1 MRFLAALCLL
11 FPLLAHA
18 VEEGEL
24 LEPEKAFAF
33 SAKVLDAST
42 LEVTYKVAPGY
53 YLYRD
58 KFKFDIEPKDATL
71 AAPQFPAGQIKQD
84 EFFGKVEIYHGAVVI
99 KLPLNRTNAGKQ
111 AITLKS
117 TSQGCA
123 EAGVCYPPLTQTAKL
138 TLPATVAVPAP
149 AANALSSLK
158 DLSLDLGGASELLPP
173 DQAFKVSAKAR
184 DGNTLLVEFAP
195 AKTYYLYRDKFKFSL
210 IDAKGVAISGV
221 KLPKGEEKTDP
232 NFGKTEVYHHT
243 LVAEIALKRDAATA
257 QKVTLEAAY
266 QGCTEKGVCY
276 LPMTKRFDLSLASG
290 GKAEATA
297 MPAVE
302 TAPVQAEPSPAPAP
316 AATEPVQD
324 ESSQIA
330 QIFKGGS
337 YWVIIAS
344 FFGFGLL
351 LALTPCVFPMI
362 PILSGIIVGQGKQI
376 THMQGFVLSL
386 AYVLG
391 MAITYAIAGV
401 AAGLSG
407 ALISAALQ
415 NPWVLGTFAF
425 IFVALSFSMFGF
437 YELQMPNFIQSRF
450 TEASNKMKGGNLVG
464 VFVMGMLSAV
474 IVGPCVAAPLAGAL
488 LYIGQT
494 HDVWLGGSALF
505 SMAMGMGVPLLL
517 VGVAGGALL
526 PRAGGWMNAVKAFF
540 GVMLLGVAIWLIS
553 PVIPDVAH
561 MLLWAALLI
570 VSAIYLHALDPL
582 PANASGFKKF
592 WKGVGVISLVVGVS
606 VAIGALSGSRDIL
619 QPLAGLRVSAA
630 GVGVGTAAAAAEPG
644 LKFERVK
651 AADFEARL
659 AAAKGKHV
667 MLDFFAD
674 WCVSCK
680 ELERF
685 TFADPK
691 VQARLKDAVLIQVD
705 VTANSDADKALLK
718 RFNLFGPPGIIFF
731 DANGAEKSRVIGY
744 QPPEKFLKTLDAV
757 LK

>member
-1 MRFLAALCLL
+1 MRFFAALFLL
-11 FPLLAHA
+11 FPLFAHA

-24 LEPEKAFAF
+24 LEAEKAFAF
-33 SAKVLDAST
+33 SAKVLDANT
-42 LEVTYKVAPGY
+42 LELRYQIANGY
-53 YLYRD
+53 YMYRD
-58 KFKFDIEPKDATL
+58 KFKFQIEPGEV
-71 AAPQFPAGQIKQD
+71 AAGVPQLPPGKVKQD
-84 EFFGKVEIYHGAVVI
+84 EFFGKVETYRGALVF
-99 KLPLNRTNAGKQ
+99 KLPLNRAGSAKQ
-111 AITLKS
+111 AITLKA

-123 EAGVCYPPLTQTAKL
+123 DLGVCYPPLTQTARL
-138 TLPATVAVPAP
+138 TLPAAAAEPASSSG
-149 AANALSSLK
+149 ALSALK

-173 DQAFKVSAKAR
+173 DQAFKVSAKAK
-184 DGNTLLVEFAP
+184 DANTLLVEFVP

-210 IDAKGVAISGV
+210 VDAKGVSVAGV
-221 KLPKGEEKTDP
+221 KLPKGEEKVDP
-232 NFGKTEVYHHT
+232 NFGKTEVYHNKV
-243 LVAEIALKRDAATA
+243 VAEIALTGGAR
-257 QKVTLEAAY
+257 KVTLEAAY

-276 LPMTKRFDLSLASG
+276 LPLTKRFDLSLPAG
-290 GKAEATA
+290 GVAETS
-297 MPAVE
+297 
-302 TAPVQAEPSPAPAP
+302 APVTAEQAPAQAAPAP
-316 AATEPVQD
+316 SQTTAATAAESGD

-337 YWVIIAS
+337 FWFIIAS

-401 AAGLSG
+401 VAGLSG

-415 NPWVLGTFAF
+415 NPWVLGTFAL

-464 VFVMGMLSAV
+464 VFVMGVLSAV

-494 HDVWLGGSALF
+494 RDVLLGGSALF

-517 VGVAGGALL
+517 VGVAGGTLL
-526 PRAGGWMNAVKAFF
+526 PRAGGWMNAVKSFF

-553 PVIPDVAH
+553 PVISALAH

-582 PANASGFKKF
+582 PPNASGFKKF

-606 VAIGALSGSRDIL
+606 LAIGALSGSRDLL
-619 QPLAGLRVSAA
+619 QPLAGLRASA
-630 GVGVGTAAAAAEPG
+630 GVGTAVAATDHG
-644 LKFERVK
+644 LKLERVK

-659 AAAKGKHV
+659 AAAKGKPV
-667 MLDFFAD
+667 MLDFYAD

-685 TFADPK
+685 TFTDPK
-691 VQARLKDAVLIQVD
+691 VQARLAGVTLLQVD
-705 VTANSDADKALLK
+705 VTANTDADKALLK

-731 DANGAEKSRVIGY
+731 DANGAEQKARVVGY
-744 QPPEKFLKTLDAV
+744 QAPEKFLKTLDSA

>member
-1 MRFLAALCLL
+1 MFAQIAQ
-11 FPLLAHA
+11 A
-18 VEEGEL
+18 VEEGDL

-33 SAKVLDAST
+33 SAKVQDANT
-42 LEVTYKVAPGY
+42 IAVTYKVAPGY

-58 KFKFDIEPKDATL
+58 KFKFDIEPKDITL
-71 AAPQFPAGQIKQD
+71 GAPQIPAGQVKED
-84 EFFGKVEIYHGAVVI
+84 EFFGRVEIFHGTVSI
-99 KLPLNRTNAGKQ
+99 KLPLKRASSGAQ
-111 AITLKS
+111 AVTLKS

-138 TLPATVAVPAP
+138 NLPALPAK
-149 AANALSSLK
+149 AAAPETSALSALK
-158 DLSLDLGGASELLPP
+158 DLGAELGGDSDLLPP
-173 DQAFKVSAKAR
+173 DQAFKVSAKVKDA
-184 DGNTLLVEFAP
+184 NTLLAEFTP
-195 AKTYYLYRDKFKFSL
+195 AKTYYLYRDKFKFKL
-210 IDAKGVAISGV
+210 VDAKGVGIAEV
-221 KLPKGEEKTDP
+221 KLPKGEEKVDP
-232 NFGKTEVYHHT
+232 NFGKTEVYHHPVT
-243 LVAEIALKRDAATA
+243 AEIRLAREAGGGA

-276 LPMTKRFDLSLASG
+276 LPMTKRFELNLPAG
-290 GKAEATA
+290 GQAEA
-297 MPAVE
+297 
-302 TAPVQAEPSPAPAP
+302 APAP
-316 AATEPVQD
+316 AEAVPAAAPVAEAPTAAAAPAAAVPAAAAPD

-330 QIFKGGS
+330 QLFKGGS
-337 YWVIIAS
+337 FWLIIAS

-362 PILSGIIVGQGKQI
+362 PILSGIIVGQGKQM
-376 THMQGFVLSL
+376 TKMQGFTLSL
-386 AYVLG
+386 AYVMG

-401 AAGLSG
+401 VAGLSG

-415 NPWVLGTFAF
+415 NPWVLGTFAL
-425 IFVALSFSMFGF
+425 IFVALAFSMFGF

-450 TEASNKMKGGNLVG
+450 TEASNRMQGGNLVG
-464 VFVMGMLSAV
+464 VFVMGVLSAV

-494 HDVWLGGSALF
+494 RDVWLGGWALF
-505 SMAMGMGVPLLL
+505 AMAMGMGVPLLL

-570 VSAIYLHALDPL
+570 VSAIYLHAIDPL
-582 PANASGFKKF
+582 PPNASGFKKF
-592 WKGVGVISLVVGVS
+592 WKGVGVIALVFGVS
-606 VAIGALSGSRDIL
+606 LAIGALSGSRDIL
-619 QPLAGLRVSAA
+619 QPLAGLRVST
-630 GVGVGTAAAAAEPG
+630 GVGTAAEAAEHG

-651 AADFEARL
+651 AADFDARL
-659 AAAKGKHV
+659 AAAKGKPV
-667 MLDFFAD
+667 MLDFYAD

-685 TFADPK
+685 TFSDPK
-691 VQARLKDAVLIQVD
+691 VQARLKDVVLIQVD
-705 VTANSDADKALLK
+705 VTANTEADKALLK
-718 RFNLFGPPGIIFF
+718 RFKLFGPPGLIFF
-731 DANGAEKSRVIGY
+731 DANGAETGRVVGY
-744 QPPEKFLKTLDAV
+744 QPPEKFLKSLDAV